1 MTETPSERLE
11 RFAEL
16 VQASPHNLVSRSARN
31 ELLSR
36 HVPESVA
43 LAGLLPSST
52 GRLLD
57 IGSGGGFPGI
67 VIAIVRPDL
76 EVHLL
81 EATTKKVAFL
91 REAAAELGLTV
102 EVHAGRAE
110 DLARG
115 PLASSFDLVTARAV
129 APLDRLVP
137 LAVPFLRPGGV
148 LFAVK
153 GERWAE
159 ELEAALPA
167 VRRARARVVAT
178 PDDQGA
184 LADGGPRVVLFAR

>member
-1 MTETPSERLE
+1 MPETPSERLE
-11 RFAEL
+11 LLASL
-16 VQASPHNLVSRSARN
+16 IQQSPHNLVSRSARN

-43 LAGLLPSST
+43 LAGLLPSSP

-57 IGSGGGFPGI
+57 IGSGGGLPGI
-67 VIAIVRPDL
+67 VIAVVRPDL

-81 EATTKKVAFL
+81 EATSKKVDFL
-91 REAAAELGLTV
+91 REAVAALGLSV

-115 PLASSFDLVTARAV
+115 PLAGSFDIVTARAV

-137 LAVPFLRPGGV
+137 LAVPFLRAGGV

-153 GERWAE
+153 GERWRE
-159 ELEAALPA
+159 ELDAALPA
-167 VRRARARVVAT
+167 MRRARARVVAT

-184 LADGGPRVVLFAR
+184 LADGGPRVVVFAR